1 MTSDSSDAEAA
12 APDPAR
18 PGDLARRQLR
28 AAVMLIGTAAHDL
41 RTPLNTMA
49 GWLQVLQA
57 GQALPEATRER
68 AFKGLQSAVAQQ
80 AALADGLAQIAAI
93 HTAETNLEIGNVDIG
108 QTLAAALKA
117 LEVEARA
124 KGVDLECSSPAPAV
138 VLVSDAAMVAALLRQ
153 SLAGALKFAAKNS
166 RLSVVFA
173 PAPAAEPAGCVVQV
187 VLERSLLPAAGIAA
201 ILQYTQGGE
210 GAKPN
215 GAGAA
220 FSFAIAQGTAR
231 FLGGSIDAGESDA
244 GEADEA
250 QGVSLTVRLPSQL

>member
-1 MTSDSSDAEAA
+1 MTPDSEGGEPA
-12 APDPAR
+12 APAPAEV
-18 PGDLARRQLR
+18 LAHRQLR

-57 GQALPEATRER
+57 AQDLPEATRER

-80 AALADGLAQIAAI
+80 AALADGLAQMAAI
-93 HTAETNLEIGNVDIG
+93 HTAETTLEVGNIDIG

-117 LEVEARA
+117 LEAEARA
-124 KGVDLECSSPAPAV
+124 KSVDLECSSPAFTVILA
-138 VLVSDAAMVAALLRQ
+138 SDGAMVTALLRQ

-166 RLSVVFA
+166 RLGVTFA
-173 PAPAAEPAGCVVQV
+173 PAPEGEPAGCVVRV
-187 VLERSLLPAAGIAA
+187 LLERSLLPAPGIAA

-220 FSFAIAQGTAR
+220 FAFAIAQGTAR
-231 FLGGSIDAGESDA
+231 FLGGSMDVGETDAG
-244 GEADEA
+244 
-250 QGVSLTVRLPSQL
+250 QGVSLTVRLPSRG

>member
-1 MTSDSSDAEAA
+1 MTSGFRGAEPAE
-12 APDPAR
+12 PDPAL
-18 PGDLARRQLR
+18 GDDGASRQLR

-57 GQALPEATRER
+57 GQDLPEATRER

-93 HTAETNLEIGNVDIG
+93 HTADTALEIGHLDIG

-117 LEVEARA
+117 LESEARA
-124 KGVDLECSSPAPAV
+124 KGVDLECSSPVPAV

-153 SLAGALKFAAKNS
+153 CLAGALKFAAKNS
-166 RLSVVFA
+166 RLSVVFT
-173 PAPAAEPAGCVVQV
+173 PAPEGEAAGCVVRAV
-187 VLERSLLPAAGIAA
+187 IERSLLPAQGIAA
-201 ILQYTQGGE
+201 ILHYTQGGAGE
-210 GAKPN
+210 KPN

-220 FSFAIAQGTAR
+220 FAFAIAQGTAR
-231 FLGGSIDAGESDA
+231 FLGGSIVA
-244 GEADEA
+244 GEAEQG
-250 QGVSLTVRLPSQL
+250 QGVSLTVHLPSRS